1 MEKSTGRLEGRFLRS
16 FIKEEV
22 VNPAR
27 LTVKRNKIVSTI
39 GNAVGDA
46 ADTVATKARSVGQE
60 KKNPVEEHPLAAAA
74 IGIGAAAV
82 AGVIGSRILSQRSK
96 KKGAKKA
103 TKTTTKVT
111 KPASKIAARAKPA
124 KSSATRAAAKKS

>member
-1 MEKSTGRLEGRFLRS
+1 M
-16 FIKEEV
+16 
-22 VNPAR
+22 
-27 LTVKRNKIVSTI
+27 KRNKIVSTL

-46 ADTVATKARSVGQE
+46 ADTVATKARSVGHE

-103 TKTTTKVT
+103 TKTTTK
-111 KPASKIAARAKPA
+111 PASKIAARAKPA
-124 KSSATRAAAKKS
+124 KSSATRAAPKKS

>member
-1 MEKSTGRLEGRFLRS
+1 M
-16 FIKEEV
+16 
-22 VNPAR
+22 
-27 LTVKRNKIVSTI
+27 KRDKIVSTI

-46 ADTVATKARSVGQE
+46 ADTVSEKAHSVG
-60 KKNPVEEHPLAAAA
+60 KKDKNVVEEHPLAAAA

-103 TKTTTKVT
+103 TKTTP
-111 KPASKIAARAKPA
+111 KPASKVAARAKPA
-124 KSSATRAAAKKS
+124 KSSATRAAPKKS